1 MFEIGKKATDNGPTS
16 MAGSHQAPI
25 QRPPYAEPPV
35 KRAAAAREP
44 ATIGPS
50 IRIDGDV
57 RGEEDLL
64 IEGEVTGTVRLQGN
78 NLVIGSQGR
87 VKANVYAQS
96 IDVEGHMDGDLCG
109 SERVSIRNGA
119 RVTGNVTAPRVTIED
134 GAHFKGSVEMDVPQT
149 ADASVR
155 EQGSKAA
162 LNGGGAKPAA
172 AAPARP
178 TAEAQAAPVAG

>member
-1 MFEIGKKATDNGPTS
+1 MFEIGKKATDNGSTS
-16 MAGSHQAPI
+16 VAGSHQTPI
-25 QRPPYAEPPV
+25 QRPPYAEPSV
-35 KRAAAAREP
+35 KRAAAARDS

-64 IEGEVTGTVRLQGN
+64 IEGEVTGTVQLQGN

-96 IDVEGHMDGDLCG
+96 IEVEGQMDGDLCG
-109 SERVSIRNGA
+109 SERVSIRKGA
-119 RVTGNVTAPRVTIED
+119 RVTGNVTAPRVNIED

-149 ADASVR
+149 ADSSVR

-172 AAPARP
+172 APARQ
-178 TAEAQAAPVAG
+178 TAEAQAATAAS